1 MEIKNEKYKDTL
13 SMCLNSLISNEECL
27 SGFSDAYY
35 ESCSSLLE
43 VQVKI
48 KELKKE
54 IRIIN
59 DNDGDSDIKEE
70 EYQNLLIKREEIKS
84 WANSTRRKTIWIL
97 GYYSSQGD
105 EGITQDEAIKL
116 FSDGLN
122 TRNSDNCSSI
132 STIMDLLEFRD
143 KC

>member
-59 DNDGDSDIKEE
+59 DNDGNSDIKEE
-70 EYQNLLIKREEIKS
+70 EYQNLLIKREEINLWKS
-84 WANSTRRKTIWIL
+84 SIWKKMIWAL
-97 GYYSSQGD
+97 GYWSSQD
-105 EGITQDEAIKL
+105 NDGITQDEAIKL
-116 FSDGLN
+116 FSDGVN

-132 STIMDLLEFRD
+132 STIMDLLEFRS